1 MCITWLIII
10 GYTRIPIFNTSDKSD
25 DKINIQFSKFT
36 LKLLLE
42 LTKKKPNYLRTYLG
56 K

>member
-10 GYTRIPIFNTSDKSD
+10 GYIPIFNTSDKSD

-36 LKLLLE
+36 LKLFLE
-42 LTKKKPNYLRTYLG
+42 LTKKNLITYVPTLVSR
-56 K
+56 